1 MLCRTYYL
9 NMRMCNQMLAN
20 VEKVRLK
27 RKNVF
32 FVFLFFLFASL
43 KLVRTEIRHTVI
55 HVRVNSYVHDD
66 TFKIIW
72 SLGLNDYLYNRPAG
86 VHDAL

>member
-1 MLCRTYYL
+1 
-9 NMRMCNQMLAN
+9 MLAN

>member
-27 RKNVF
+27 RKMCVF
-32 FVFLFFLFASL
+32 CFLFFLFASL

>member
-1 MLCRTYYL
+1 
-9 NMRMCNQMLAN
+9 MLAN

-27 RKNVF
+27 RKMCVF
-32 FVFLFFLFASL
+32 CFLFFLFASL
-43 KLVRTEIRHTVI
+43 KLVRTEIRQYGHTVI

-66 TFKIIW
+66 TFKIIR